1 MIEGVAMSID
11 GQKALVA
18 AKEDGSSLEYA
29 DDSLNAD
36 RGRAGVDR

>member
-1 MIEGVAMSID
+1 MSID

-29 DDSLNAD
+29 DDSLKAY